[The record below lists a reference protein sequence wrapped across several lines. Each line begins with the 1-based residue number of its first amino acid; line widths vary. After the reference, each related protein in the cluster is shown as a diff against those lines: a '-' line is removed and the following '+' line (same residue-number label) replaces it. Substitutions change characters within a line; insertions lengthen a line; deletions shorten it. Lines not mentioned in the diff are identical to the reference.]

1 MFCAIGDVAPISL
14 RQNGRRAG
22 GARFGGDMSA
32 KLRLFNATDLATLA
46 GLPVL
51 TALAWVT
58 AESTWNIASNA
69 MAPLAGPFSIGSIN
83 LPQCIAALLEL
94 RDGAAGGA
102 RILREMLAHQV
113 EETVQL
119 LACHRPGGWRP
130 VTELR
135 GADHLLKSLA
145 AGSGAVLWVGNSAF
159 SSLTVKMALHD
170 AGFRL
175 HHLSHPR
182 HGFSPT
188 RFGMRWLNPVRT
200 RIETRYLGS
209 RAILPLNANAGPVL
223 ARLVDRLRDGN
234 IVSVTA
240 GATSLRPLTVRFLA
254 GSLRL
259 APGAPGL
266 AQRAGAAL
274 LPVFATRE
282 AIDRH
287 VVTIEPPLPLPRGL
301 PKDQILEGAAQAFAQ
316 RLESY
321 VRRHPGS
328 WFGWVDTSEKRA
340 EARVA
345 LEASA
350 AQ

>member
-1 MFCAIGDVAPISL
+1 M
-14 RQNGRRAG
+14 N
-22 GARFGGDMSA
+22 A

-51 TALAWVT
+51 TALAWATGEGNWQV
-58 AESTWNIASNA
+58 ASNA
-69 MAPLAGPFSIGSIN
+69 MAPLAAPFSIGSNN
-83 LPQCIAALLEL
+83 LAQCIAALLEL
-94 RDGAAGGA
+94 PDGPTGGA
-102 RILREMLAHQV
+102 RLLRQMLAHQV
-113 EETVQL
+113 EETLQL

-130 VTELR
+130 ATELH
-135 GADHLLKSLA
+135 GADHLLKALA

-159 SSLTVKMALHD
+159 ASLTVKMALHD

-188 RFGMRWLNPVRT
+188 KFGMRWLNRVRT
-200 RIETRYLGS
+200 SIEVKYLGS
-209 RAILPLNANAGPVL
+209 RAVLPLNGNAGSVL

-240 GATSLRPLTVRFLA
+240 GATSLRPLTVPFLS

-259 APGAPGL
+259 APGGPGL
-266 AQRAGAAL
+266 AQRTGAAL

-282 AIDRH
+282 AVDRH
-287 VVTIEPPLPLPRGL
+287 IVTIEPPLSMPRGVS
-301 PKDQILEGAAQAFAQ
+301 KDQNLEAAARAFAQ
-316 RLESY
+316 RLETH
-321 VRRHPGS
+321 VRRHPGA
-328 WFGWVDTSEKRA
+328 WFGWADALETRA
-340 EARVA
+340 VARVA
-345 LEASA
+345 LQASA

>member
-1 MFCAIGDVAPISL
+1 
-14 RQNGRRAG
+14 
-22 GARFGGDMSA
+22 MSA
-32 KLRLFNATDLATLA
+32 KLRLFNATDLAALA

-58 AESTWNIASNA
+58 SESSWNIASQA
-69 MAPLAGPFSIGSIN
+69 MAPLAGPFSIGSIS
-83 LPQCIAALLEL
+83 LPQCVAALLEL

-113 EETVQL
+113 EETLQL
-119 LACHRPGGWRP
+119 MACHRPGGWRP
-130 VTELR
+130 AIELR
-135 GADHLLKSLA
+135 GADHLLKALA
-145 AGSGAVLWVGNSAF
+145 AGSGAVLWVGSSAF
-159 SSLTVKMALHD
+159 ASLTVKMALYD

-188 RFGMRWLNPVRT
+188 RFGMRWLNPLRT
-200 RIETRYLGS
+200 HVEAKYLGS
-209 RAILPLNANAGPVL
+209 RAVLPLNGNAGPLL
-223 ARLVDRLRDGN
+223 ARLIDRLRDGN

-240 GATSLRPLTVRFLA
+240 GSTSLRPLTVRFLA

-274 LPVFATRE
+274 LPVFATRD

-287 VVTIEPPLPLPRGL
+287 AVTIEPPLPLPRGL
-301 PKDQILEGAAQAFAQ
+301 PRDQILEGAAQLFAQ
-316 RLESY
+316 RLENH
-321 VRRHPGS
+321 VRQHPGA
-328 WFGWVDTSEKRA
+328 WFGWTDTSEERA
-340 EARVA
+340 DTRVV
-345 LEASA
+345 LEAGA

>member
-1 MFCAIGDVAPISL
+1 
-14 RQNGRRAG
+14 
-22 GARFGGDMSA
+22 MSA
-32 KLRLFNATDLATLA
+32 KLPLFTATDLATLA

-58 AESTWNIASNA
+58 GESTWSVAGNA
-69 MAPLAGPFSIGSIN
+69 MAPLAGPFAIASIN

-113 EETVQL
+113 EETLQL
-119 LACHRPGGWRP
+119 MACHRPGGWRP
-130 VTELR
+130 TTELR
-135 GADHLLKSLA
+135 GADHLLKALA
-145 AGSGAVLWVGNSAF
+145 AGSGAVLWIGNSAF

-170 AGFRL
+170 TGFRL

-182 HGFSPT
+182 HGFSPSK
-188 RFGMRWLNPVRT
+188 FGMRWLNPVRT
-200 RIETRYLGS
+200 RIEAKYLAS
-209 RAILPLNANAGPVL
+209 RAVLPLNGNAGPVL
-223 ARLVDRLRDGN
+223 ARLIDRLRDGN

-240 GATSLRPLTVRFLA
+240 GATSLRPLTVRFLT

-266 AQRAGAAL
+266 AHRAGAPL

-287 VVTIEPPLPLPRGL
+287 VVTIEPPLALPRGV
-301 PKDQILEGAAQAFAQ
+301 PSGQMLEGAAQAFVQ
-316 RLESY
+316 RLETHI
-321 VRRHPGS
+321 RRHPGA
-328 WFGWVDTSEKRA
+328 WFGWADASEKRA
-340 EARVA
+340 DMRVA
-345 LEASA
+345 VEASA